1 MTGLPLGMAMELLV
15 AVLLLVTIG
24 YCVVVHGKLKWLKS
38 DQAKLIQVIGELN
51 AATAKA
57 EHAVAALSTVSSGA
71 EKTLQAQLERSRDVT
86 SELSTAIVEAEHFLT
101 KITQIVQAKEVAM
114 ARDQA
119 VSRPPEA
126 PAVAAAPSVA
136 PSPSPSPV
144 ATPVKRPSVRAS
156 DIGLGRLNAM
166 RRVSS
171 PDREVA

>member
-1 MTGLPLGMAMELLV
+1 MTGLPIGMAMELLV

-57 EHAVAALSTVSSGA
+57 EHAVAALSTVSTGA
-71 EKTLQAQLERSRDVT
+71 EKTLQIQLERSRDVT

-101 KITQIVQAKEVAM
+101 KITQIVQAKEAAM
-114 ARDQA
+114 VRDQA
-119 VSRPPEA
+119 A
-126 PAVAAAPSVA
+126 IQQPATPVAAAA
-136 PSPSPSPV
+136 PAPAPAPV
-144 ATPVKRPSVRAS
+144 ATPVARPSVRAS

>member
-51 AATAKA
+51 TATAKA

-71 EKTLQAQLERSRDVT
+71 EKTLQIQLERSRDVT
-86 SELSTAIVEAEHFLT
+86 SELSTAIVEAEHFLA
-101 KITQIVQAKEVAM
+101 KITQIVQAKEAAM

-119 VSRPPEA
+119 AIRQTETLAAAAA
-126 PAVAAAPSVA
+126 PAVA
-136 PSPSPSPV
+136 PSPVRV
-144 ATPVKRPSVRAS
+144 ATPVVRPSVRAS

-166 RRVSS
+166 RRGHSS
-171 PDREVA
+171 DREVA